1 VTRSLKNSCALIALT
16 AATMLSGIAQAQD
29 VVVMRRPIA
38 PPNRMLEGV
47 NAPSTPTPT
56 PTPTASPTPADTATY
71 KLVVR
76 TLGDPFNYYTSGTS
90 RYANAVVPANEV
102 TVAVS
107 DTSCVNASDGNVVSV
122 TKCRGMGGPS
132 INDRSTLPAQMDADL
147 RAVYVTR
154 AALQGIDPAIGS
166 AELDRMCNSSIVI
179 GPSGSTQTWKLS
191 CDPKSVVNSYERFVY
206 GLGDPFNY
214 FASSAVR
221 YANTQPSGTTVKLA
235 VVDARC
241 WDNATNAY
249 ASDQSR
255 CTNLVKGYKAT
266 DRVTVGAAY
275 SQNLRTIAISKA
287 EVLSL
292 LPHYTQSVNTGDL
305 NQMCNSSLAIGTSAG
320 GTVNYKLRCDPAEV
334 SEHYE
339 RFAYGLGDPFN
350 YYATSSARYQNQ
362 SPAATTVNIALAD
375 VRCWDTATN
384 AYASDQS
391 KCTYLPTGANVYD
404 LVNVP
409 ATFSQN
415 LRTIAIDKADILA
428 KLPHYTQGVNTSDL
442 NNLCNSTVTVGTSAG
457 GTANYKLRCDP
468 KEVAETYE
476 RFVYGVGDPFNYY
489 ASSATRYQNPST
501 TGTTLKLAASDVRCW
516 DTATKAYASDQSKCT
531 YLPTG
536 VNVYDVFTVAATISQ
551 NLRTVA
557 IDKAEVLAK
566 LPHYTQGVN
575 TGDLNNLCNGS
586 VYFGTASNGV
596 VSYKLRCS
604 PADVAEHYERFA
616 YGLGDPFNYY
626 ANSAQRYQN
635 PSPTATTVNIAV
647 SDARCWDT
655 DTDGY
660 ASDQSKCTYL
670 QTGINTNDLVN
681 VSATISQNLR
691 TIAISKAEV
700 LAKLPHY
707 TTKVNTGDLNNLCT
721 SDLRIGTSSG
731 TTSYKL
737 RCDPAE
743 VSEHYERYVYA
754 WGDPYSYFKTV
765 GDRFKNPSSTATSV
779 VLAAAD
785 VRCWDTTA
793 KAYAADQSKCTYL
806 PTGPNAPDQY
816 TVAATFD
823 STARTITMLR
833 SDLQALSPNMTNAY
847 LNAVC
852 SATTQVGTSG
862 TTVSYS
868 NKCQ

>member
-1 VTRSLKNSCALIALT
+1 MTRSLKNSCALIALT
-16 AATMLSGIAQAQD
+16 AATMLSGVAQAQD
-29 VVVMRRPIA
+29 VVVMRRAIA
-38 PPNRMLEGV
+38 PPNKTLDGV
-47 NAPSTPTPT
+47 NAPSTPTPI
-56 PTPTASPTPADTATY
+56 PTASATPTDSATY
-71 KLVVR
+71 KVVVR
-76 TLGDPFNYYTSGTS
+76 TLGDPYSYYAGGTS

-107 DTSCVNASDGNVVSV
+107 DTSCVDASDGTVVSV
-122 TKCRGMGGPS
+122 TKCRGLGGPS
-132 INDRSTLPAQMDADL
+132 VNDRSTLPAQMDADL

-154 AALQGIDPAIGS
+154 AALQGIDPAIGP

-191 CDPKSVVNSYERFVY
+191 CDPKSVINSYERFVY

-214 FASSAVR
+214 YASLATR
-221 YANTQPSGTTVKLA
+221 YVNTQPSGTTVKLA
-235 VVDARC
+235 VADARC

-255 CTNLVKGYKAT
+255 CTNLAKGYKAN
-266 DRVTVGAAY
+266 DRITVGAAY

-292 LPHYTQSVNTGDL
+292 LPHYTQSMNTGDL
-305 NQMCNSSLAIGTSAG
+305 NNLCTGSLAIGTAAG
-320 GTVNYKLRCDPAEV
+320 GTVSYKLRCDPAEV

-339 RFAYGLGDPFN
+339 RFAYGLGDPFS
-350 YYATSSARYQNQ
+350 YYATTATRYQNE
-362 SPAATTVNIALAD
+362 SGTASAVNIALAD
-375 VRCWDTATN
+375 VRCWDTAT
-384 AYASDQS
+384 
-391 KCTYLPTGANVYD
+391 KG
-404 LVNVP
+404 
-409 ATFSQN
+409 
-415 LRTIAIDKADILA
+415 
-428 KLPHYTQGVNTSDL
+428 
-442 NNLCNSTVTVGTSAG
+442 
-457 GTANYKLRCDP
+457 
-468 KEVAETYE
+468 
-476 RFVYGVGDPFNYY
+476 
-489 ASSATRYQNPST
+489 
-501 TGTTLKLAASDVRCW
+501 
-516 DTATKAYASDQSKCT
+516 YASDQSKCT

-566 LPHYTQGVN
+566 LPHYTQSVN

-586 VYFGTASNGV
+586 VQIGTASNGV

-833 SDLQALSPNMTNAY
+833 SDLQALSPNMTTAY